1 MPNPRTPT
9 PLKVVRGTQR
19 PDRANPAEPRPE
31 PLSVDAAHPPRW
43 LKLSP
48 LAKRAWR
55 DIAPLLIS
63 MRVLT
68 SADLVALSL
77 LCDSLATIVTAKE
90 HVAEHGATYETR
102 GEGGSLMIR
111 KHPAVEI
118 HAEASRFAKA
128 MLGEFGMT
136 PAARS
141 KVSQVGGAKRD
152 PLAEW
157 LGEGTGS

>member
-9 PLKVVRGTQR
+9 QLKVVRGTAR
-19 PDRANPAEPRPE
+19 PDRANPAEPTPE
-31 PLSVDAAHPPRW
+31 LLTIDVAHPPRW

-48 LAKRAWR
+48 LARRAWR
-55 DIAPLLIS
+55 DIAPLLIG

-77 LCDSLATIVTAKE
+77 LCDSLATIVVAKE
-90 HVAEHGATYETR
+90 HVAEHGATYETV
-102 GEGGSLMIR
+102 GEGGARMVR

-118 HAEASRFAKA
+118 HAEASRFAKV

-136 PAARS
+136 PASRS
-141 KVSQVGGAKRD
+141 KVSQVGSASKD
-152 PLAEW
+152 PLSAW
-157 LGEGTGS
+157 LEGTGS